1 MVDEARTHFASQQEH
16 EMKKV
21 NFETGQLVRSKF
33 TRDIGRVVG
42 VDPDYHGAGQAFMV
56 YGAEKGQA
64 IRPGSENGIG
74 PTKDGIR
81 DRVKVQWYTD
91 YENAGTSYHS
101 WHDGKHLEIM
111 EEESA

>member
-1 MVDEARTHFASQQEH
+1 
-16 EMKKV
+16 MKKV

-33 TRDIGRVVG
+33 TRDVGRVVG

-81 DRVKVQWYTD
+81 DRVKVRWYTNYLGD
-91 YENAGTSYHS
+91 RTYPE
-101 WHDGKHLEIM
+101 WMDGKDLLILEAGYAI
-111 EEESA
+111 